1 MKTKRYRQWAFG
13 ALMAI
18 PAMAMAAVSAEEAA
32 ELGKSLTPVG
42 AERAGFDFVSIS
54 DHYHPWISAQG
65 HSPFVWSVL
74 GALSVATEHIE
85 VGVGVTC
92 PTMRIHPAVVAQAVA
107 TSGCLSPQFFFLI
120 SNESLK

>member
-42 AERAGFDFVSIS
+42 AERAGNADG
-54 DHYHPWISAQG
+54 PA
-65 HSPFVWSVL
+65 PRRSV
-74 GALSVATEHIE
+74 
-85 VGVGVTC
+85 C
-92 PTMRIHPAVVAQAVA
+92 
-107 TSGCLSPQFFFLI
+107 
-120 SNESLK
+120 